1 MKYSGKY
8 LGVVLM
14 VLVAAAAGFFGGTR
28 FGFHHGYLLGRYN
41 DGLLRAETARRELAA
56 IEKGD
61 VAQVAAG
68 ERTALRQGL
77 LDHYDL
83 MHYQRYGFLLPDTA
97 DWVFEARA
105 PHTESFD
112 LIFMRRIEAYATEHP
127 QVVKLEDSGFDVEK
141 LPESGDEDKALKA
154 TMRSNVKMLDGELAW
169 VLEHYAGK

>member
-1 MKYSGKY
+1 MKYLGKY
-8 LGVVLM
+8 LGGVLM
-14 VLVAAAAGFFGGTR
+14 VVTAAAAFLGGTR

-41 DGLLRAETARRELAA
+41 DGLLRAETARRNLAA

-61 VAQVAAG
+61 VAQVAKG

-83 MHYQRYGFLLPDTA
+83 MHYQRYGLLLPDRA
-97 DWVFEARA
+97 DWVFETRA

-112 LIFMRRIEAYATEHP
+112 LIFMRRIEIYATEHP
-127 QVVKLEDSGFDVEK
+127 QVMKLEDSGYDVEK
-141 LPESGDEDKALKA
+141 LPESSDDEKALKA
-154 TMRSNVKMLDGELAW
+154 MMRSNAKMLDDELVW